1 MTPGTCG
8 QRLSSRNAQW
18 GLIHCTAMTS
28 SKKSNKRSNKTSR
41 GKYENGINSLMIR
54 ARNPVVIRRFVLS
67 IQGTITS
74 SAGGIL
80 AGAFGMDPSG
90 SAEWASLALIYD
102 QFRVIG
108 GQLKLACLTPN
119 SVINGGLVRFA
130 FDNDSSSTPASYAD
144 VMAYSEVIDVP
155 AIFTNSIKTVNFRR
169 PMIRGIPQEAQIWYN
184 ETSPGSSPGS
194 LKFYGSGLSNSYSYY
209 SYVLDY
215 LVEFQ
220 MRS

>member
-1 MTPGTCG
+1 
-8 QRLSSRNAQW
+8 
-18 GLIHCTAMTS
+18 
-28 SKKSNKRSNKTSR
+28 
-41 GKYENGINSLMIR
+41 MIR

-74 SAGGIL
+74 SAGGVL

-108 GQLKLACLTPN
+108 GQLKLACSTPN
-119 SVINGGLVRFA
+119 SVITGGLVRFA
-130 FDNDSSSTPASYAD
+130 FDNDSTTTPASYAD
-144 VMAYSEVIDVP
+144 VMAYSEITDVP

-169 PMIRGIPQEAQIWYN
+169 PMIKGVPQEAQIWYN
-184 ETSPGSSPGS
+184 ETSPGSSPGA
-194 LKFYGSGLSNSYSYY
+194 LKFFGSGLSASAQYY